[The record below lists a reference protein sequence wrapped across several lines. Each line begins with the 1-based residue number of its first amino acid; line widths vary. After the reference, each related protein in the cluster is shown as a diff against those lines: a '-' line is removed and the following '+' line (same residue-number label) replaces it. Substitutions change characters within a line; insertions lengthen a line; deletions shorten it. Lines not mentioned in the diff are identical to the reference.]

1 MKSYLF
7 VFIVFLCTLHS
18 AQSIC
23 IVAGETGL
31 GPWDPSHTKTGIT
44 GSEEAI
50 IYVSKELALL
60 GYRVVVFAN
69 VPKDSIHSL
78 PEANPRFVDFDFLPQ
93 TRFDIGISWRMP
105 EIAECIKGFADKVY
119 FWPHDLSNTIVT
131 EDEISGFEDVLWLS
145 QSQRMQWISV
155 NPSFARFTHI
165 FGNGIVAEDFP
176 EVQERKNPYS
186 CIYASC
192 YKRGLQILLNFWPTV
207 KKEFPEATLD
217 IYHGWRDKDYT
228 PLLTQVFMTNQL
240 KHLAFLGVTEH
251 GMVGHEELNKAYNN
265 TSFWTYPCTCLPVE
279 TFCISALRAQFSGTV
294 PVIIQGSAL
303 KETVRHGYQC
313 DSVDDYLST
322 LLYAMKE
329 AHTISLEERKK
340 QRDFISNEYTW
351 KIIAKKWKTLFD
363 RTQ

>member
-1 MKSYLF
+1 
-7 VFIVFLCTLHS
+7 
-18 AQSIC
+18 
-23 IVAGETGL
+23 
-31 GPWDPSHTKTGIT
+31 
-44 GSEEAI
+44 
-50 IYVSKELALL
+50 
-60 GYRVVVFAN
+60 
-69 VPKDSIHSL
+69 
-78 PEANPRFVDFDFLPQ
+78 VDFDFLPQ

-119 FWPHDLSNTIVT
+119 FWPHDHCYTVIK
-131 EDEISGFEDVLWLS
+131 EDVINLFEDVLWVS
-145 QSQRMQWISV
+145 QSQRKQWISV
-155 NPSFARFTHI
+155 NPSFARFTHV
-165 FGNGIVAEDFP
+165 FGNGIIPEDFP
-176 EVQERKNPYS
+176 EIQERNNPYS
-186 CIYASC
+186 CIYATS
-192 YKRGLQILLNFWPTV
+192 YDRGLEILLNFWPTV

-217 IYHGWRDKDYT
+217 IYYGWRGTDQIP
-228 PLLTQVFMTNQL
+228 PLAQLFVVNQL
-240 KHLAFLGVTEH
+240 KRLAFLDVREH
-251 GMVGHEELNKAYNN
+251 GMVGHEELNEAYNN
-265 TSFWTYPCTCLPVE
+265 TSFWTYPCICPNGE
-279 TFCISALRAQFSGTV
+279 TFCISARRAQFSGTI